1 MLTVTSNPQSFRDLT
16 EPLARASAWLE
27 KTGWPTRAQDVA
39 TANRLYFEWTAAT
52 DRQWLCSGERD
63 RYPLITALDEAV
75 RLTHDE
81 VTAEHLC
88 VVFATAFESRVRHLG
103 ANRQGEEQ

>member
-1 MLTVTSNPQSFRDLT
+1 MLTVTSNPQSFRVLT
-16 EPLARASAWLE
+16 ERLARASVWLE

-39 TANRLYFEWTAAT
+39 TANGLYLEWTAAT
-52 DRQWLCSGERD
+52 DRQWLSSGERD
-63 RYPLITALDEAV
+63 RYPLITALDEAF

-88 VVFATAFESRVRHLG
+88 VVFATAFESRARHSG
-103 ANRQGEEQ
+103 ANRQGDDQ